1 MFAGE
6 VPQLFEMYFLL
17 LVLHCWT
24 GSLHNYES
32 RRGRLVMETFSV
44 YRQHEQGSGYIPA
57 FSCALWFAALIQNNI
72 NASSEPS
79 QELKCS
85 PAPWRTLKE

>member
-1 MFAGE
+1 
-6 VPQLFEMYFLL
+6 
-17 LVLHCWT
+17 
-24 GSLHNYES
+24 
-32 RRGRLVMETFSV
+32 METFSV

-57 FSCALWFAALIQNNI
+57 FSCALWFAALTQNDI
-72 NASSEPS
+72 NASLEPS